1 MFHSGRGGQMQTK
14 GEIKRLLA
22 SAGIRPNKR
31 LGQHFL
37 IDLNLM
43 ELLVNCAAVSRDD
56 IVLEVGCGTGS
67 LTQALSER
75 AGHVI
80 AVEVDEVLSQIAES
94 EAGGAANIEI
104 ICGDI
109 LAGKG
114 AVNGTVLGAIERAKK
129 KLGGRFLLVSNL
141 PYNAATPVMLNL
153 VKDAQLDGMYVTV
166 QKEVAQRMTAKA
178 GSKDYGAL
186 SIMLAVTGQVKI
198 ERKLPPSVFWP
209 APSVESAMVSWVR
222 SDEKINQIRNA
233 DLFRETV
240 SLFMSHRRK
249 MLKGCVKLA
258 VGRMK
263 KIDNWGEI
271 FQKCSVNPQS
281 RPEQLSPGD
290 YINIANLCCERL
302 KSLL

>member
-1 MFHSGRGGQMQTK
+1 MQTK
-14 GEIKRLLA
+14 GEIKRLLE

-43 ELLVNCAAVSRDD
+43 ELLVNCATVSKDD
-56 IVLEVGCGTGS
+56 VVLEVGCGTGS
-67 LTQALSER
+67 LTQALSQV
-75 AGHVI
+75 AGWVI
-80 AVEVDEVLSQIAES
+80 AVETDDGLWRIAES
-94 EAGGAANIEI
+94 EAGVAANVEL

-109 LAGKG
+109 LAGK
-114 AVNGTVLGAIERAKK
+114 AAINSHVLGAIERARKM
-129 KLGGRFLLVSNL
+129 LSGRFLLVSNL

-153 VKDAQLDGMYVTV
+153 VKAAKVDGMYVTV
-166 QKEVAQRMTAKA
+166 QREVAQRMTANA
-178 GSKDYGAL
+178 GSKDYGIL
-186 SIMLAVTGQVKI
+186 SIILAVTGQAKI

-209 APSVESAMVSWVR
+209 EPAVESAMVSWVR

-263 KIDNWGEI
+263 KIDKWDEI
-271 FQKCSVNPQS
+271 FQQCSVNPQS
-281 RPEQLSPGD
+281 RPDQLSPDD